1 MNINYNFTPYSIN
14 NSAIKEHKNISNP
27 TFKHNI
33 PNALTHTNIGSCLE
47 GYIGKVSVRK
57 NDKNVALNVFKK
69 FKENAIE
76 NYTIQNDT
84 GDVIGTIDVSIK
96 KYQQSPWERT
106 NPSHVFVDNLRNF
119 SNPNTPYYKSGL
131 EHYKDIGTR
140 LLQIAQRRS
149 DEAMCEGN
157 IKLISK
163 GESLNWYKNIIGMRQ
178 EFPPIP
184 GMKFNI
190 HNPNQLY
197 LPPEN
202 KEPLSRLQGG
212 L

>member
-1 MNINYNFTPYSIN
+1 MITNYYSTNFSQIQPAKSFEKMNSV
-14 NSAIKEHKNISNP
+14 S
-27 TFKHNI
+27 FKQNI
-33 PNALTHTNIGSCLE
+33 PHALTHTNIGSCLE
-47 GYIGKVSVRK
+47 GYIGKVAVRK
-57 NDKNVALNVFKK
+57 GNAEAVLNVFKS

-76 NYTIQNDT
+76 NYTIKNDA
-84 GDVIGTIDVSIK
+84 GDIIGTIDVSIR
-96 KYQQSPWERT
+96 KYRQEPWDRT
-106 NPSHVFVDNLRNF
+106 DPSHVFVDELRNF
-119 SNPNTPYYKSGL
+119 SNPNTPYYKQGL
-131 EHYKDIGTR
+131 DYYKDIGTR

-149 DEAMCEGN
+149 DEAQCQGN

-163 GESLNWYKNIIGMRQ
+163 GESLNWYKNVIGMRQ

-202 KEPLSRLQGG
+202 KEPLSKLQGG

>member
-27 TFKHNI
+27 TFQHNI

-57 NDKNVALNVFKK
+57 NDKNVALNVLKK

>member
-27 TFKHNI
+27 TFQHNI

-106 NPSHVFVDNLRNF
+106 NPSHVFVDKLRNF

-149 DEAMCEGN
+149 DKAMCEGN

-178 EFPPIP
+178 EFPPIS

>member
-27 TFKHNI
+27 TFQHNI

-47 GYIGKVSVRK
+47 GYIGKVIVRK

-163 GESLNWYKNIIGMRQ
+163 GKSLNWYKNIIGMRQ
-178 EFPPIP
+178 EFPPIS